1 MNDFQMLELAAKA
14 AGYEIEFIRNSGCF
28 YRCEEEVGREDWNPL
43 DDDGDAMRLSS
54 RLYLDVC
61 FYRGFEE
68 VIVQGEGTKD
78 TPNSLGEILEVRE
91 PFGIDIASA
100 TRRAIVRAAAEIGR
114 GME

>member
-1 MNDFQMLELAAKA
+1 MNDRELLKLAARA
-14 AGYEIEFIRNSGCF
+14 IGGDAVWSDIDGNLYTCSPERS
-28 YRCEEEVGREDWNPL
+28 WNPL

-54 RLYLDVC
+54 SLYLDVC

-78 TPNSLGEILEVRE
+78 TPNSLVEILEVRE
-91 PFGIDIASA
+91 SFGIDIASA

-114 GME
+114 VM

>member
-1 MNDFQMLELAAKA
+1 MNDHDLLIMAANAHGGISWDGEDTDSMGEDGRWWSPLE
-14 AGYEIEFIRNSGCF
+14 
-28 YRCEEEVGREDWNPL
+28 
-43 DDDGDAMRLSS
+43 DDGDALRLSS

-114 GME
+114 SMK